1 MFSYFQFSIFQSPV
15 NKKKSATAHHHY
27 QDLDDKLLIEGTSE
41 DNGVS
46 NLLLMDVYSTSWIA
60 AIEQSGGFGLILL
73 LLARVVEVNNI
84 AY

>member
-1 MFSYFQFSIFQSPV
+1 MYNVFLFSIFQSPV
-15 NKKKSATAHHHY
+15 NKKKSATAHHY
-27 QDLDDKLLIEGTSE
+27 LDLDDKLLIEGTSE